1 MELYEV
7 KNGLERARLLL
18 NELFVSIDIE
28 GLKREIEGLTVQTL
42 DEHFW
47 NNQEQAKKIYNQL
60 NEMKKTTDTYDDLVS
75 SLNDLDETYD
85 YVKETEDTDFKEALD
100 QDYELFEKH
109 LNDFEKTLLFSGE
122 YDHHNAIVEIHPG
135 AGGTESQDWAAM
147 LMRMY
152 QRYGDKKDFKVEVLD
167 YLDGEEAGLKSVT
180 LRFIGYNAY
189 GHLKA
194 EKGVHRLVRIS
205 PFDSSKRRHT
215 SFASVDVMPE
225 FDNDIE
231 IEIDQNDLRIDTY
244 RASGAGG
251 QHINKTD
258 SAVRMTHKPTG
269 IVVQCQS
276 QRSQMQNREQA
287 LRLLRAKLFELEL
300 EKQAELKEQIG
311 GTYQAIEW
319 GSQIRSYVFHPYN
332 MVKDHRTSVETGNVQ
347 AVMDG
352 NIDQFIEGYLKKEAN
367 LTV

>member
-215 SFASVDVMPE
+215 SFASVD
-225 FDNDIE
+225 
-231 IEIDQNDLRIDTY
+231 
-244 RASGAGG
+244 
-251 QHINKTD
+251 
-258 SAVRMTHKPTG
+258 
-269 IVVQCQS
+269 
-276 QRSQMQNREQA
+276 
-287 LRLLRAKLFELEL
+287 
-300 EKQAELKEQIG
+300 
-311 GTYQAIEW
+311 
-319 GSQIRSYVFHPYN
+319 
-332 MVKDHRTSVETGNVQ
+332 
-347 AVMDG
+347 
-352 NIDQFIEGYLKKEAN
+352 
-367 LTV
+367 